1 MSHQLLL
8 ENRALSAQLE
18 ALEREDFEIAE
29 YLRHELSIKD
39 DRISALHAEL
49 DEVTRF
55 IHSILVI
62 AMPINLYGVPSPA
75 AWWGKEGHACQA
87 WAQDPDAI

>member
-18 ALEREDFEIAE
+18 AAEQENFEIAE

-39 DRISALHAEL
+39 DRITALHAEL
-49 DEVTRF
+49 DEVSRF
-55 IHSILVI
+55 SRSFLAV
-62 AMPINLYGVPSPA
+62 AMPIS
-75 AWWGKEGHACQA
+75 ACTELE
-87 WAQDPDAI
+87 DLRHV